1 MSEVL
6 IGRFRL
12 LVDRM
17 KRSFG
22 LKLLLRGQLRR
33 LDGDLPGLAG
43 ACWSLG
49 GIGLERA
56 VKNGMIFLA
65 SRAGQITDLP
75 D

>member
-12 LVDRM
+12 LIDRM
-17 KRSFG
+17 KRPFG

-49 GIGLERA
+49 GICLERA
-56 VKNGMIFLA
+56 VKYCVVFLA
-65 SRAGQITDLP
+65 SRVGQITDLP